1 MSAPEDVAERGLFY
15 GCVLIDFA
23 MIRETDGILE
33 KISKGSVGGAVATPA
48 VPVPVPAPPQ
58 RAANTRGLQEEP
70 SLGVWLSCGIFLEQ
84 PMKPG

>member
-1 MSAPEDVAERGLFY
+1 MSAPEDVDERGLFY

-33 KISKGSVGGAVATPA
+33 KISKGSVGGAVATPK
-48 VPVPVPAPPQ
+48 VPVPAPPP

-84 PMKPG
+84 PMKPS